1 MTTLTTLSEAALTG
15 ASDAAG
21 EPTWL
26 RDRRLA
32 AYKRTLDL
40 AWPDSRVDEF
50 WRSTPFAQ
58 RIDVERD
65 IVRAGGSESP
75 ASFTAEL
82 DLAVVTAR
90 IVDGTLVEVTV
101 PSEVAAQG
109 VVVSDLSTAAAEH
122 AGVVE
127 PALGSLTSSDREGT
141 GADADRTITVNDAAW
156 TGGVFIHVPAE
167 VEVEVPIVVQIHAAT
182 GGAHLPR
189 VLAVLGHH
197 ARASIYLEHT
207 SEADIDALVDEV
219 VEVIAHD
226 AAIVDVVSF
235 QRWGNRVDHLALQKV
250 QAHRDSRIRHLSV
263 TVGGRTVRLLPETD
277 LVGPG
282 AETRPRGLYFADE
295 GQWFDLQPYVRHLA
309 PRATSDV
316 LFKGALQGRS
326 RTVFRGNVFV
336 HKDAVGTDTDE
347 NNRSLILTEGARADA
362 TPFLEIEC
370 SDIVA
375 GHGSATGQIDALQ
388 LFYLTSRGI
397 TRDEALRLIVTG
409 FFREVFGDVD
419 LPGVEEAAL
428 SEIDARVAAADLSSF
443 QINDASL
450 KDHHDE

>member
-1 MTTLTTLSEAALTG
+1 MTTLTTLTEAALTG

-26 RDRRLA
+26 RDRRLVA
-32 AYKRTLDL
+32 FKRTLDQ
-40 AWPDSRVDEF
+40 AWPDSRTDEF

-58 RIDVERD
+58 RIDVEREL
-65 IVRAGGSESP
+65 IAGGQGDAP
-75 ASFTAEL
+75 ASFTAAL
-82 DLAVVTAR
+82 DVEVATAR
-90 IVDGTLVEVTV
+90 IVDGALVDITV
-101 PSEVAAQG
+101 PTAMLDQG
-109 VVVSDLSTAAAEH
+109 VVVADLSTAAAEH
-122 AGVVE
+122 AALVE
-127 PALGSLTSSDREGT
+127 PVLGSLTTGDAEGT
-141 GADADRTITVNDAAW
+141 GGDADRTISVNDAAW
-156 TGGVFIHVPAE
+156 TAGVFIHVPAE
-167 VEVEVPIVVQIHAAT
+167 VELDAPIVVQIHAAT
-182 GGAHLPR
+182 SGAHLPR

-197 ARASIYLEHT
+197 ARASVYLEHT
-207 SEADIDALVDEV
+207 SGADTDALVDEV
-219 VEVIAHD
+219 VEIF
-226 AAIVDVVSF
+226 AADSAQLDVVSM
-235 QRWGNRVDHLALQKV
+235 QGWGHHVDHLGLQKV

-263 TVGGRTVRLLPETD
+263 TIGGRTVRLLPETD

-316 LFKGALQGRS
+316 LFKGALQGHS
-326 RTVFRGNVFV
+326 RTIFRGNIYV

-388 LFYLTSRGI
+388 LYYLTSRGI
-397 TRDEALRLIVTG
+397 SREEALRLIVSG
-409 FFREVFGDVD
+409 FFREVFDGVE
-419 LPGVEEAAL
+419 LPGVEDAAL
-428 SEIDARVAAADLSSF
+428 AQIDEMVASADLSRF
-443 QINDASL
+443 QVNDASL
-450 KDHHDE
+450 KDHTVE

>member
-65 IVRAGGSESP
+65 IVTTGGSDSP
-75 ASFTAEL
+75 ASFTADL
-82 DLAVVTAR
+82 DLEVATAR
-90 IVDGTLVEVTV
+90 IVDGALVEVTV
-101 PSEVAAQG
+101 PSALVAQG
-109 VVVSDLSTAAAEH
+109 VVVTDLSTAAAEH
-122 AGVVE
+122 ADLVE
-127 PALGSLTSSDREGT
+127 PALGSLTSSDTEGT
-141 GADADRTITVNDAAW
+141 GAGADRTITVNDAAW
-156 TGGVFIHVPAE
+156 TAGVFIHVPAE
-167 VEVEVPIVVQIHAAT
+167 VEVDAPIVVQIHAAT

-197 ARASIYLEHT
+197 ARASLYLEHT
-207 SEADIDALVDEV
+207 SEPDTDALVDEV

-226 AAIVDVVSF
+226 AAILDVVSF
-235 QRWGNRVDHLALQKV
+235 QRWGDHVDHLALQKV
-250 QAHRDSRIRHLSV
+250 QAHRDSQVRHLSV

-282 AETRPRGLYFADE
+282 AETRPLGLYFADD

-309 PRATSDV
+309 PRATSNV

-388 LFYLTSRGI
+388 LYYLTSRGI

-409 FFREVFGDVD
+409 FFREVFADVD
-419 LPGVEEAAL
+419 LPGVEDAAM
-428 SEIDARVAAADLSSF
+428 SEIDARVAAADLASF